1 MRSIK
6 TILLSLAA
14 ALLVSCGTTK
24 TVPITGRQQSLM
36 VSDGD
41 VLSLSNQQYQEFMK
55 TAKLSTNAENTAMVK
70 RVGQNLANAVTNY
83 LNANG
88 MGADVQNFNWTFNL
102 VENKEANAWCMP
114 GGLICVYEGILPLTK
129 DEPSLA
135 IVLGHE
141 IAHAVA
147 RHSAEQMST
156 QIKQQYGMQ
165 IGAAVLGGM
174 GVGTNTSSI
183 IQAIAAQ
190 GFNFKNL
197 SYSRSHESEADHMGL
212 IFAAMAGYD
221 PQVAVSFWQRM
232 AAASNNQRSEFFSD
246 HPSDATRIKQ
256 IQGWMPEA
264 LKYYKPA
271 ATTTTKKSTT
281 KSTTKSTS
289 TSKSTQTTKTIHI
302 STKKKK

>member
-1 MRSIK
+1 
-6 TILLSLAA
+6 
-14 ALLVSCGTTK
+14 
-24 TVPITGRQQSLM
+24 M

-70 RVGQNLANAVTNY
+70 RVGQNLATAVTNY
-83 LNANG
+83 MNANG
-88 MGADVQNFNWTFNL
+88 MGADLQNFNWTFNL

-174 GVGTNTSSI
+174 GVGSNTSSI

-197 SYSRSHESEADHMGL
+197 SYSRNHESEADHMGL

-221 PQVAVSFWQRM
+221 PQVAVAFWQRM

-264 LKYYKPA
+264 LKYYKGTSA
-271 ATTTTKKSTT
+271 SATSTT
-281 KSTTKSTS
+281 NTKSSLKSTS
-289 TSKSTQTTKTIHI
+289 TKATKTFHI
-302 STKKKK
+302 STKKK

>member
-14 ALLVSCGTTK
+14 AILVSCGTTK

-55 TAKLSTNAENTAMVK
+55 TAKLSTNAVNTAMVK
-70 RVGQNLANAVTNY
+70 RVGQNLATAVTNY

-88 MGADVQNFNWTFNL
+88 MGADVKNFNWTFNL

-114 GGLICVYEGILPLTK
+114 GGLICVYEGILPLTQ

-174 GVGTNTSSI
+174 GVGSNTSSV

-221 PQVAVSFWQRM
+221 PQVAVAFWQRM
-232 AAASNNQRSEFFSD
+232 AAASNNQRSEFLSD

-264 LKYYKPA
+264 LKYYKGA
-271 ATTTTKKSTT
+271 GTSTT
-281 KSTTKSTS
+281 KSSAKSTTS
-289 TSKSTQTTKTIHI
+289 SKSTQSTKTLHI

>member
-14 ALLVSCGTTK
+14 ALFVSCGTTK

-70 RVGQNLANAVTNY
+70 RVGQNLATAVTNY
-83 LNANG
+83 MNANG
-88 MGADVQNFNWTFNL
+88 MGADLQNFNWTFNL

-174 GVGTNTSSI
+174 GVGSNTSSI

-197 SYSRSHESEADHMGL
+197 SYSRNHESEADHMGL

-221 PQVAVSFWQRM
+221 PQVAVAFWQRM

-264 LKYYKPA
+264 LKYYKGNSA
-271 ATTTTKKSTT
+271 SATT
-281 KSTTKSTS
+281 KSASTKTTS
-289 TSKSTQTTKTIHI
+289 SKTTKTLHI

>member
-41 VLSLSNQQYQEFMK
+41 VLSLSTQQYQEFMK
-55 TAKLSTNAENTAMVK
+55 TAKLSTNAANTAMVK
-70 RVGQNLANAVTNY
+70 RVGQNLATAVTNY

-88 MGADVQNFNWTFNL
+88 MSADVQNFQWTFNL

-114 GGLICVYEGILPLTK
+114 GGLICVYEGILPLTQ

-165 IGAAVLGGM
+165 IGAAVLGGI
-174 GVGTNTSSI
+174 GVGSSTSSI

-197 SYSRSHESEADHMGL
+197 SYSRNHESEADHMGL

-221 PQVAVSFWQRM
+221 PQVAVAFWQRM
-232 AAASNNQRSEFFSD
+232 AAASNNNKSEFLSD

-264 LKYYKPA
+264 LQYYKPA
-271 ATTTTKKSTT
+271 ASATITKTS
-281 KSTTKSTS
+281 TKSTS
-289 TSKSTQTTKTIHI
+289 SKSTKTLHI

>member
-70 RVGQNLANAVTNY
+70 RVGQNLATAVTNY
-83 LNANG
+83 MNANG
-88 MGADVQNFNWTFNL
+88 MGADLQNFNWTFNL

-114 GGLICVYEGILPLTK
+114 GGLICVYEGILPLTQ

-135 IVLGHE
+135 IVMGHE

-174 GVGTNTSSI
+174 GVGSNTSSI

-197 SYSRSHESEADHMGL
+197 SYSRNHESEADHMGL

-232 AAASNNQRSEFFSD
+232 AAASNNQKSEFLSD

-264 LKYYKPA
+264 LKYYKGNSA
-271 ATTTTKKSTT
+271 SATT
-281 KSTTKSTS
+281 KSASTKTTS
-289 TSKSTQTTKTIHI
+289 SKTTKTLHI

>member
-14 ALLVSCGTTK
+14 VLLVSCGTTK

-70 RVGQNLANAVTNY
+70 RVGQNLATAVTNY
-83 LNANG
+83 MNANG
-88 MGADVQNFNWTFNL
+88 MGADLQNFNWTFNL

-174 GVGTNTSSI
+174 GVGSNTSSI

-197 SYSRSHESEADHMGL
+197 SYSRNHESEADHMGL

-221 PQVAVSFWQRM
+221 PQVAVAFWQRM

-264 LKYYKPA
+264 LKYYKGNSA
-271 ATTTTKKSTT
+271 SATT
-281 KSTTKSTS
+281 KSASTKTTS
-289 TSKSTQTTKTIHI
+289 SKTTKTLHI

>member
-6 TILLSLAA
+6 TILLSVAA

-41 VLSLSNQQYQEFMK
+41 VLSLSTQQYNEFMK
-55 TAKLSTNAENTAMVK
+55 TAKLSTNAANTAMVK
-70 RVGQNLANAVTNY
+70 RVGQNLATAVTNY

-88 MGADVQNFNWTFNL
+88 MGSDVQNFKWTFNL
-102 VENKEANAWCMP
+102 IQNKEANAWCMP
-114 GGLICVYEGILPLTK
+114 GGLICVYEGILPLTQ

-165 IGAAVLGGM
+165 IGAAVLGGI
-174 GVGTNTSSI
+174 GVGSSTSSI

-221 PQVAVSFWQRM
+221 PQVAVGFWQRM
-232 AAASNNQRSEFFSD
+232 AAASNNQRSEFLSD

-264 LKYYKPA
+264 LKYYKGA
-271 ATTTTKKSTT
+271 GTSTTTKSSSAKA
-281 KSTTKSTS
+281 TS
-289 TSKSTQTTKTIHI
+289 TKTTSNNTTKTLHI

>member
-70 RVGQNLANAVTNY
+70 RVGQNLATAVTNY
-83 LNANG
+83 MNANG
-88 MGADVQNFNWTFNL
+88 MGADLQNFNWTFNL

-174 GVGTNTSSI
+174 GVGSNTSSI

-232 AAASNNQRSEFFSD
+232 AAASNNQRSEFLSD

>member
-41 VLSLSNQQYQEFMK
+41 VLSLSTQQYQEFMK
-55 TAKLSTNAENTAMVK
+55 TAKLSTNAANTAMVK
-70 RVGQNLANAVTNY
+70 RVGQNLATAVTNY
-83 LNANG
+83 LNSNG
-88 MGADVQNFNWTFNL
+88 MSADVQNFKWTFNL

-114 GGLICVYEGILPLTK
+114 GGLICVYEGILPLTQ

-174 GVGTNTSSI
+174 GVGSNTSSI

-221 PQVAVSFWQRM
+221 PQVAVSFWQRI
-232 AAASNNQRSEFFSD
+232 AAASNNQKSEFLSD

-264 LKYYKPA
+264 LKYYKGSS
-271 ATTTTKKSTT
+271 TSTTTKSST
-281 KSTTKSTS
+281 KTS
-289 TSKSTQTTKTIHI
+289 TNKTTKTLHI